1 MKYVFTDEDIK
12 NEKNVIEIEEENVTI
27 YGESLEGEGRVYVLT
42 GVALVDGERYHDFQV
57 EFELEE
63 DPASESWEDIM
74 SADWKFYDFLC

>member
-12 NEKNVIEIEEENVTI
+12 DEKNVIEIEDENVKI
-27 YGESLEGEGRVYVLT
+27 FGEILEGEGKVYVLT
-42 GVALVDGERYHDFQV
+42 GVALIDGERYHDFQV

-63 DPASESWEDIM
+63 HPASDSPEDIM